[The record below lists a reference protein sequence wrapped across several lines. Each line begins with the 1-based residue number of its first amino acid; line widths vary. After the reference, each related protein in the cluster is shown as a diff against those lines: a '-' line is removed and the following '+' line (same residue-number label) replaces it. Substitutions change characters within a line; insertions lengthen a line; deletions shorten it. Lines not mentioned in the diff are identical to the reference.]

1 VIKYRFLALLFFVL
15 ASTSSQATGD
25 SLYFLLPKDTVI
37 LRAEPTSGHLLFD
50 HYLARH
56 QTLYGAARFYGM
68 KLDDVYRLNP
78 TLRSGYTAGT
88 KVTVAIPKAEIR
100 PGFTPDSVA
109 WFVPVHY
116 RMGKGETVY
125 GLTRRTLGLKSDSL
139 IRALNP
145 TIDPQ
150 ELKPNQVVKIGYLRI
165 DGIDPNRQVKIED
178 PYVIRNHAVR
188 ERWSALMED
197 KPLKHTSGKATW
209 TSNGDRNKWMVLHR
223 TAPVGSLIEIEEPR
237 SRKTIYATVVGR
249 IPVQV
254 YDSRVILVVS
264 PLLVQA
270 FGVRDREFYV
280 RTRHL

>member
-1 VIKYRFLALLFFVL
+1 VIKYAYCLLLFLVL
-15 ASTSSQATGD
+15 GPASSWATGD
-25 SLYFLLPKDTVI
+25 SLYFLLPKDTVV

-50 HYLARH
+50 HYLAPH
-56 QTLYGAARFYGM
+56 QTLYGAASFYGM

-78 TLRSGYTAGT
+78 GLRTGYTAGT
-88 KVTVAIPKAEIR
+88 KVTVSIPKAEIR
-100 PGFTPDSVA
+100 PGFTPDSIA
-109 WFVPVHY
+109 WFVPVRY

-125 GLTRRTLGLKSDSL
+125 GLTRRTLGLSSDSL
-139 IRALNP
+139 IRVLNP
-145 TIDPQ
+145 GIDPQ
-150 ELKPNQVVKIGYLRI
+150 ELKPNQVIKIGYLRI
-165 DGIDPNRQVKIED
+165 DGIDPTAQVKIED

-188 ERWSALMED
+188 ERWSTLMQD
-197 KPLKHTSGKATW
+197 KPLKSSSGKAAW
-209 TSNGDRNKWMVLHR
+209 TSNGDRNRWMVLHR
-223 TAPVGSLIEIEEPR
+223 TAPIGSLIEIEEPR